1 VKASEEANVGPIE
14 RASAN
19 AFCLDHDVASGIK
32 APLDFSVFSTSAGA
46 FLLAAQDHYLFS
58 FDAWWESRTGSQAE

>member
-1 VKASEEANVGPIE
+1 MLFAVTMT
-14 RASAN
+14 
-19 AFCLDHDVASGIK
+19 FASGIK
-32 APLDFSVFSTSAGA
+32 TLLDFSVFSASAGA